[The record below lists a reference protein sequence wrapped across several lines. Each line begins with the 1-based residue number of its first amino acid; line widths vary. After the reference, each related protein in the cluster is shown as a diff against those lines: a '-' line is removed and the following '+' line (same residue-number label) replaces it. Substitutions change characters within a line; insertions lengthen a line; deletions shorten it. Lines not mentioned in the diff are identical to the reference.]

1 MEQDPIKSQGQWLII
16 QYNGK
21 FFFFVTLLSFFE
33 LTPLIYWVTSYRKG
47 IVRDF

>member
-21 FFFFVTLLSFFE
+21 FFFFRNFIIFFRINPINLLGNIIS
-33 LTPLIYWVTSYRKG
+33 
-47 IVRDF
+47 